1 MQSASA
7 GKISAAEPEQEREKL
22 VSSVVVWADEGKALK
37 VEVWADGNSE
47 SLADKEVIGTPAFH
61 TEVCITGGRA
71 AIDQSGTGSDASQLR
86 I

>member
-1 MQSASA
+1 MVKVFNTQAWA
-7 GKISAAEPEQEREKL
+7 GQTQICHT
-22 VSSVVVWADEGKALK
+22 
-37 VEVWADGNSE
+37 EVWADGNSE

-71 AIDQSGTGSDASQLR
+71 AIDQSGTGSDTSQLR